1 MNTLKS
7 NKHSIYISHGTIL
20 CREHI
25 GSVFYLI
32 SNNRFANKLFIVK
45 HSNLLLS
52 VLSHNVYANIDN
64 TLFHIYSTRAE
75 YSTHSFL
82 RVYELST
89 DFNIRFLE
97 KTLLVEFGFFSQ
109 VEWRYIRYS
118 FFQL

>member
-7 NKHSIYISHGTIL
+7 YKHSIYISHGTII

-32 SNNRFANKLFIVK
+32 SNNRLSNKLFVVK
-45 HSNLLLS
+45 HSNVLFS
-52 VLSHNVYANIDN
+52 VLSHNVYTLDN
-64 TLFHIYSTRAE
+64 TFFHIYRTLTE
-75 YSTHSFL
+75 YRTHSFL

-97 KTLLVEFGFFSQ
+97 KTLLVEYGFFSQ
-109 VEWRYIRYS
+109 VEWRYLRYS